1 MATILEKVWLPFFL
15 SFLVFNQKFALKKVS
30 GSCFFTRSN
39 RYCCIIKG
47 QGKGDFYCKRALKQ
61 NLKAYSWASFGLL
74 YSQYKKPCAGDDDPH
89 DAVRNKLKRYNLLLS
104 YCNPNGEQY
113 QKLKKRKSGL
123 NTLTKTELSI

>member
-1 MATILEKVWLPFFL
+1 MQKSGCLFSFFFL
-15 SFLVFNQKFALKKVS
+15 DLKRKNTLKRAR
-30 GSCFFTRSN
+30 GSCFFTHSN
-39 RYCCIIKG
+39 RYCRIIKG
-47 QGKGDFYCKRALKQ
+47 QEKGDFYCKRALKQ
-61 NLKAYSWASFGLL
+61 NLKAYSRASFGLL
-74 YSQYKKPCAGDDDPH
+74 YSQYKKPCADDDDPH